1 MKLIAVTLKQSSSV
15 NLRGLSGLYQ
25 MDTKDLLRIAIVK
38 KLTWRNFVGN
48 KISTLAR
55 IKIRLLIGKT
65 G

>member
-25 MDTKDLLRIAIVK
+25 MDTKDLPRIAIVK
-38 KLTWRNFVGN
+38 KLTWRKFVGN

>member
-25 MDTKDLLRIAIVK
+25 MDTKDLPRIAIVK

-55 IKIRLLIGKT
+55 IKISLLIGKT